1 LCAICRTAVGT
12 QIARLELVHASS
24 NLARLPSDIIRHLA
38 DEYESTC
45 DAPERRKLGC
55 NMSLVNREWRSI
67 GQSLVFRHIRLSSL
81 EVYNKMMRRL
91 LMRSFTLAHYV
102 RHLDIEHLTPSLP
115 TSTALIPLFDRC
127 TQLSRLTIRTRP
139 REMSIILKSLTSSS
153 ARSSISRIKLE
164 YVLSGSLDDFDDRDF
179 GEIAKLGPLDV
190 FSLTLPLNLGFMLP
204 TQFKLPSPVQAKGFD
219 LRYSGT
225 ASDKIVDQV
234 TSSLLSML
242 APETLRHLLLESS
255 STPQSLV
262 DWLQHRTS
270 LTTLHLVNDPSK
282 VSSAIFRLRSI
293 LSTLPLLRSLDIR
306 GRGNLRASQI
316 LSDSDLNLFLP
327 RLPPWIIQVTLD
339 AIIVD
344 RSNQSS
350 IAKFLDTRV
359 NTALRRFE
367 FLGRS
372 RERRK
377 ALKLKIGVEQ
387 EGMRWFW
394 KV

>member
-1 LCAICRTAVGT
+1 
-12 QIARLELVHASS
+12 
-24 NLARLPSDIIRHLA
+24 
-38 DEYESTC
+38 
-45 DAPERRKLGC
+45 
-55 NMSLVNREWRSI
+55 MSLVNREWRSI
-67 GQSLVFRHIRLSSL
+67 GQSLVFRHIRLPSL
-81 EVYNKMMRRL
+81 EVYDKMMRRL
-91 LMRSFTLAHYV
+91 LMRSFTLVHYV

-115 TSTALIPLFDRC
+115 TSTALVPLFDRC
-127 TQLSRLTIRTRP
+127 TQVSRLTIRTRP
-139 REMSIILKSLTSSS
+139 KEMSIILKSLTSSS

-179 GEIAKLGPLDV
+179 GEVAKLGPLDV

-204 TQFKLPSPVQAKGFD
+204 TQFKIPIPVQAKGFY

-242 APETLRHLLLESS
+242 APETLRHLLLDSAA
-255 STPQSLV
+255 TPQSLI

-270 LTTLHLVNDPSK
+270 LATLHLVNDTSK
-282 VSSAIFRLRSI
+282 VSSTIFRVRSI
-293 LSTLPLLRSLDIR
+293 LSTLPLLQSLDIR
-306 GRGNLRASQI
+306 GRGDLRSSQI

-339 AIIVD
+339 AIIFD
-344 RSNQSS
+344 RSNQSP
-350 IAKFLDTRV
+350 IARFLDTRV
-359 NTALRRFE
+359 NTALQRFE

-377 ALKLKIGVEQ
+377 ALKLEVGVEQ